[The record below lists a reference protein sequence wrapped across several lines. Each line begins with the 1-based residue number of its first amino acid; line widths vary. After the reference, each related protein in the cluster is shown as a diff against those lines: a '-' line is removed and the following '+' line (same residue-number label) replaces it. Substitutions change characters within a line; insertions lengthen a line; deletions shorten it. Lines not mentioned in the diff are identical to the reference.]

1 MQTETGEFK
10 NAHQNFQI
18 AHFLNPSFEGAFVKQ
33 KNLELFLQDRA
44 KHYYTEGLRA
54 HAASRPAEAKLF
66 WQKALHVIL
75 DESDPFHQK
84 ITKALSG
91 AFEYT
96 PIRLQTEQK
105 MNQNNARGK
114 MAVVKS
120 FLESGNMAQAM
131 LTLKEALYENP
142 KDERA
147 QDVLGRLEKAQV
159 KQVATEDLS
168 ETINSKFTKAQKI
181 FEEAK
186 ELEKN
191 KNALQAYK
199 KYKEGVSLFAENDLK
214 PPFYNQ
220 LLAQQNDIE
229 TLLKKE
235 LEPLLTKWKQTLD
248 DPGNGLKEIG
258 VKLKKVVEQYPP
270 STQAQEL
277 LAKLYSKLNQLALP
291 QLMEANTLQELEGCV
306 ASMDPFASVKE
317 IAIFQEV
324 EAWQEANRNLQTC
337 LVFQKNKNENNR

>member
-1 MQTETGEFK
+1 M
-10 NAHQNFQI
+10 
-18 AHFLNPSFEGAFVKQ
+18 
-33 KNLELFLQDRA
+33 
-44 KHYYTEGLRA
+44 
-54 HAASRPAEAKLF
+54 
-66 WQKALHVIL
+66 
-75 DESDPFHQK
+75 
-84 ITKALSG
+84 
-91 AFEYT
+91 
-96 PIRLQTEQK
+96 
-105 MNQNNARGK
+105 
-114 MAVVKS
+114 
-120 FLESGNMAQAM
+120 
-131 LTLKEALYENP
+131 
-142 KDERA
+142 
-147 QDVLGRLEKAQV
+147 GRLEKAQV